1 MWLRAPRI
9 PPGSVRAADCD
20 SGAGNPGRGLQA
32 GRGAEAARARGRVSG
47 GEQGAL
53 VRVHLAGRGRTAG
66 AAAAREAGSGDAR
79 RLRAKTRCAGK
90 CGAPR
95 RGPRS
100 GTRASTPSPQ
110 PTLLPGIL
118 SPRHRARFRLRGGSR
133 VLAPAS
139 AAQVPPATEAPW
151 SASARALPRA
161 SGPCF
166 AVFEG
171 LLQLLF
177 FFFQASFY
185 KEIPKRKFCKTG
197 MLANCIR
204 YKMLL
209 NGSPFKR
216 TQTHWH

>member
-9 PPGSVRAADCD
+9 QPGSVRAADCD
-20 SGAGNPGRGLQA
+20 SGAGNPGRGLRAAGGA

-66 AAAAREAGSGDAR
+66 AAAAREAGSEDAR

-90 CGAPR
+90 CGASR

-100 GTRASTPSPQ
+100 GTRASTPSPP

-139 AAQVPPATEAPW
+139 SRPGPPSNGGPLVWLRPRSPQSLW
-151 SASARALPRA
+151 S
-161 SGPCF
+161 
-166 AVFEG
+166 
-171 LLQLLF
+171 LLCCL
-177 FFFQASFY
+177 
-185 KEIPKRKFCKTG
+185 
-197 MLANCIR
+197 
-204 YKMLL
+204 
-209 NGSPFKR
+209 
-216 TQTHWH
+216 